1 MKNRTLQH
9 IASGGLSSG
18 MDTLIPR
25 GALLAN
31 TQGAFGWYF
40 LLRAHS
46 ILPLQKFRS
55 KEKQCEPRGYVPGL
69 ETYHLTRN
77 HWLCGL
83 I

>member
-1 MKNRTLQH
+1 
-9 IASGGLSSG
+9 

-31 TQGAFGWYF
+31 MQDAFGWYF
-40 LLRAHS
+40 LLRATHS
-46 ILPLQKFRS
+46 ILPLQKFSS

-77 HWLCGL
+77 PLVVWPYLS
-83 I
+83 